1 MIYVNCNLNKKRTIN
16 NLFSILTCNTCN
28 NEFSYSYTYIGN
40 NVIHLYKINN
50 KCINKYKKFK
60 IMKLFLK
67 ENILDNKNTFY
78 IYTCLLTYFYTTS
91 GFGKS
96 CEIWCNFHKYTI
108 VFHASDH
115 ACYGLPC

>member
-1 MIYVNCNLNKKRTIN
+1 MNCNLNKKRTIN

-67 ENILDNKNTFY
+67 ENILNNNDIFLILSIKEY
-78 IYTCLLTYFYTTS
+78 INISDILPLF
-91 GFGKS
+91 
-96 CEIWCNFHKYTI
+96 INNCN
-108 VFHASDH
+108 VFV
-115 ACYGLPC
+115 LII